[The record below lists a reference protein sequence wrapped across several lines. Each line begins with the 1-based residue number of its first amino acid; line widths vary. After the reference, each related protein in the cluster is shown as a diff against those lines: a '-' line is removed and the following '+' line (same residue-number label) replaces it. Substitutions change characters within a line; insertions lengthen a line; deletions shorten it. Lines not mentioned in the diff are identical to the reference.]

1 MSVLRFFVSVLLLLL
16 SSSAWANSNVSDANN
31 APLILASFIEDEQ
44 RPILRRPKPQGKEE
58 ARSSWA
64 LFIDNDLF
72 ALSGRDRDYTGGLS
86 FTLAGTTAATHA
98 FSVDSGLGQLNRL
111 FSIAPDS
118 RDIRHSF
125 KVGLTAFT
133 PEQTELSTPQLD
145 DRPYASLIYIANSR
159 QYLNHRERR
168 SVITTLT
175 VGALGLK
182 IGSALQNGIHSIVGS
197 DKAQGWDNQ
206 ISDGGELTFRYSVA
220 HQKTAW
226 ARYRGG
232 MNNIEIK
239 RAVRGSVGYLTG
251 ATAGISARWG
261 RINSPWWSFNPQLSD
276 YAEKSAPQAAT
287 VNGKQH
293 ASEFY
298 FWAGSNLHLRAY
310 NAFLQGQL
318 RDSAI
323 TYSSGELEHLL
334 LESWLGVTKVFGSG
348 YRVSYLI
355 RNQTSELKQGNGDR
369 AITWGGL
376 IIGKQF

>member
-1 MSVLRFFVSVLLLLL
+1 MSALRFFVSASLLLLT
-16 SSSAWANSNVSDANN
+16 SSAWANSNVSDAT

-44 RPILRRPKPQGKEE
+44 RPVLRRSKPQAKEA

-72 ALSGRDRDYTGGLS
+72 ALAGRDRDYTGGLS
-86 FTLAGTTAATHA
+86 FTLAGTKAATHS
-98 FSVDSGLGQLNRL
+98 FSLDSGLGQLNRL
-111 FSIAPDS
+111 FSIALDS

-133 PEQTELSTPQLD
+133 PEQTELTTPQLD
-145 DRPYASLIYIANSR
+145 DRPYASLVYIANSR
-159 QYLNHRERR
+159 QHLNHRERR

-175 VGALGLK
+175 FGALGLK

-197 DKAQGWDNQ
+197 EKAQGWDNQ
-206 ISDGGELTFRYSVA
+206 ISDGGELTFRYSIA
-220 HQKTAW
+220 HQKTTW

-287 VNGKQH
+287 SNRSSSS
-293 ASEFY
+293 SEFY
-298 FWAGSNLHLRAY
+298 FWAGANLHFRAY

-318 RDSAI
+318 RDSAVS
-323 TYSSGELEHLL
+323 YSSDELEHLL

-376 IIGKQF
+376 MIGKQF